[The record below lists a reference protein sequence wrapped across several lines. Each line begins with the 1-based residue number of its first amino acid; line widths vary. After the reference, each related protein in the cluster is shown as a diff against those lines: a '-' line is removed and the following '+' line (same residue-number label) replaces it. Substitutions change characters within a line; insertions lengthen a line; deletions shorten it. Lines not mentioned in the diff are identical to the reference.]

1 MSERRQVLTPDALLM
16 MDTIDRTGSF
26 AAAAREL
33 GKVPSAL
40 TYSVRQLEEALDVLL
55 FDRRSRQAKLTA
67 AGEELLHEGRL
78 LLKQMDAV
86 ANRVQRV
93 ASGWETQLTIAID
106 NAVAPSAVFDLI
118 EAFYALN
125 PPTRVK
131 IRHEVLN
138 GTWEALVSGQA
149 DLAIGVPGDRQ
160 ASSSNIRFEPLG
172 DLEFVLS
179 VAPHHPLASAPDPL
193 STGTLA
199 LHRIIAVADTARD
212 LQPLTIGIQPG
223 QDVLTLPS
231 MSAKLEAILR
241 GLGCGFLPE
250 PIVRAHIDAGRL
262 IRKHVDQPPRLA
274 TVHCAWRQQSTRPG
288 HALDWWLQQLG
299 RPATRTALLSRHGDL
314 QL

>member
-16 MDTIDRTGSF
+16 MDTIDRLGSF

-78 LLKQMDAV
+78 LLRQMDAV

-118 EAFYALN
+118 ESFHTLN
-125 PPTRVK
+125 PPTRLK
-131 IRHEVLN
+131 IRNEVLN
-138 GTWEALVSGQA
+138 GTWEALTSGQA
-149 DLAIGVPGDRQ
+149 DLAIGVPGDRPS
-160 ASSSNIRFEPLG
+160 AAGVRVEPLG
-172 DLEFVLS
+172 DLEFVLT
-179 VAPHHPLASAPDPL
+179 VAPHHPLAKETEPL
-193 STGTLA
+193 SPRTLA
-199 LHRIIAVADTARD
+199 LHRIIAVADTARG
-212 LQPLTIGIQPG
+212 LQPMTVGILPG

-231 MSAKLEAILR
+231 MSGKLEAILR

-250 PIVRAHIDAGRL
+250 PIVRPHIQSGRL
-262 IRKHVDQPPRLA
+262 VHKAVDQPTRLNR
-274 TVHCAWRQQSTRPG
+274 VFYAWRQQSTRPG
-288 HALDWWLQQLG
+288 HALDWWLQQLSH
-299 RPATRTALLSRHGDL
+299 AKTRTALLSLHGDL
-314 QL
+314 LL

>member
-1 MSERRQVLTPDALLM
+1 MSDRRHVLTPDALLM

-40 TYSVRQLEEALDVLL
+40 TYNVRQLEEALDVLL

-106 NAVAPSAVFDLI
+106 NAIAPSAAFDLI
-118 EAFYALN
+118 ESFYSLS
-125 PPTRVK
+125 PPTRMK
-131 IRHEVLN
+131 IRNEVLT

-149 DLAIGVPGDRQ
+149 DLAIGVPGERV
-160 ASSSNIRFEPLG
+160 SSPGVRMEPLG
-172 DLEFVLS
+172 ELEFVLA
-179 VAPHHPLASAPDPL
+179 VAPHHPLAQEAEPL
-193 STGTLA
+193 MPSTLA

-212 LQPLTIGIQPG
+212 LQPATVGIQPG

-231 MSAKLEAILR
+231 MSGKLEAMLR

-250 PIVRAHIDAGRL
+250 PMVRSHIDAGRL
-262 IRKHVDQPPRLA
+262 VRKTVDQPARINR
-274 TVHCAWRQQSTRPG
+274 VYYAWRQQSIRPG
-288 HALDWWLQQLG
+288 HALDWWLKQLS
-299 RPATRTALLSRHGDL
+299 RPATRTALLSLHGDL
-314 QL
+314 LL